1 MSRLLFILVAISF
14 LNRCIDLDHL
24 NTYNLSSVYSDFDDI
39 DNVAEYLLEEMTDD
53 STLISEEDEDNGE
66 DKSSNVSL
74 QQLTQQLYCESLSN
88 LCFYPHAPIQI
99 LKLAELTPFIS
110 KGFHCI
116 VIPPPDQNC

>member
-53 STLISEEDEDNGE
+53 RTLEE
-66 DKSSNVSL
+66 
-74 QQLTQQLYCESLSN
+74 
-88 LCFYPHAPIQI
+88 
-99 LKLAELTPFIS
+99 KL
-110 KGFHCI
+110 
-116 VIPPPDQNC
+116 N